1 MKERKY
7 SKGYEA
13 IKFFE
18 TINNSTDLSLRKE
31 TLVSSLYY
39 LYYCKLNGN
48 KYVDLKN
55 VSVKDDRIT
64 FAESYLYQIE
74 DVLKELF
81 EKYSIEDLKFFAE
94 SLLLEWDNLASIKSG
109 DIPTPISIS
118 ELALKILDVREGEKI
133 ADFGSGIGRFLFNLY
148 QSQENSDLTGIELN
162 FSRYIM
168 AQMLNEIITN
178 KKIKFVNADVF
189 YLSDNEEQYDKI
201 FSNYPFSLRTTSSPE
216 SQKVILES
224 LGSDT
229 KVAFLDWVF
238 NLLIVKKL
246 KQNGIGVAITTS
258 GSLFNLADKD
268 VRKFFI
274 ENGYINTIIKLP
286 VKMFAGTSI
295 GTNLLILSHNN
306 ETVRMIDASDIC
318 EAGRRFNTF
327 SEENIKDILSLCNAN
342 AENSKVIT
350 RSEISSN
357 DYNLSTDVYLTED
370 EELDNDI
377 ELETV
382 LLNIR
387 RAAQISA
394 SALDELLSDE
404 KTNYGCIMM
413 ADVQDNTI
421 SNNIKSLSE
430 IPDKFKKF
438 IVKDGDIIISKAPTP
453 NFKAAVY
460 KSEDNRECVANGN
473 MYIISPNTN
482 KIDPY
487 YILAFFNSPLGKKR
501 LNSIATGTVVRSLP
515 VDGLKKI
522 KIPYVG
528 IDEQSQKANL
538 LRKKV
543 IEVCNLKTRLEE
555 LSIEMEEVF

>member
-13 IKFFE
+13 IKLFE

-55 VSVKDDRIT
+55 VSVKNDRIT

-118 ELALKILDVREGEKI
+118 ELALKILDVREVEKI

-189 YLSDNEEQYDKI
+189 YLLDNEEQYDKI

-350 RSEISSN
+350 RSEISSK